1 MDYATARQVFFQP
14 APDESIPLPVLEGS
28 PARRLRDAAE
38 PLAMFPAWARE
49 VNERLAERGLN
60 FLTAYVWGRAAPMG
74 EPVGEV
80 VASTFGAFEPGLI
93 CNLYNEARR
102 VLSREE
108 LLRIQEEAAIQSLRQ
123 ALGPIEPQAVV
134 RVLRRAV
141 EGADGTGRPL
151 FSALK
156 GLDWP
161 VDPLAQL
168 WGACRAI
175 REHRGDSHIIAYVG
189 AGFDPVQMNIL
200 TELWVGWPLGS
211 YSGTRAWPAG
221 RTEQALKSLHS
232 AGLVEGEYLT
242 SKGRQVRKQ
251 IEDVTDSLEQPL
263 LDIIGPDLEMVI
275 SNLNEW
281 GQALVK
287 VGDFPPDQRKRAAG

>member
-49 VNERLAERGLN
+49 VNERLAARGLN
-60 FLTAYVWGRAAPMG
+60 FLTAYVWGRAASMG

-93 CNLYNEARR
+93 CNLYDEARS
-102 VLSREE
+102 LISREE
-108 LLRIQEEAAIQSLRQ
+108 LLKIQEEAAIQSLRQ
-123 ALGPIEPQAVV
+123 ALGPIDPQAVV
-134 RVLRRAV
+134 TVLRQAV
-141 EGADGTGRPL
+141 DGADGTGRPL
-151 FSALK
+151 FSAIK
-156 GLDWP
+156 GMDWP

-168 WGACRAI
+168 WRACSAI

-211 YSGTRAWPAG
+211 YSGTRAWPAE

-232 AGLVEGEYLT
+232 AGLVEGENLT

-251 IEDVTDSLEQPL
+251 IEDVTDTLEQPL
-263 LDIIGPDLEMVI
+263 VDIIGPNLEMVI